1 MANGSLKRKYD
12 RLYANGV
19 MCLAKGET
27 LLAEEYFSEAALA
40 LKDYTENLPYEE
52 RREMREWFLDLC
64 NHVKDIQ
71 KFQKEQTE
79 REENKAVLGE
89 GERSELAFTGADVP
103 SVAFEDVVGLDSVK
117 EKIFDMVIYPRQYR
131 ELYER
136 FRKKAGGGILLYG
149 PPGNGKTMI
158 AKAIAHETGSLFFP
172 VKFSD
177 LGSKWFGESE
187 GKMKALFDEARRAE
201 SAVIFFDEIDAIAAK
216 REASSPTDR
225 LVAELL
231 VQMDGI
237 HKREG
242 NLTILAATNRLN
254 ALDDAILRP
263 GRFDEKIF
271 IPLPDAAARSAMF
284 EKHLSAI
291 PSAVTD
297 YAGLAARSEGLS
309 GAQIA
314 HVCER
319 AKQKVIRSIIGGAS
333 ADSTVCES
341 DVLEALQ
348 AV

>member
-1 MANGSLKRKYD
+1 MAVGSLKRKYD

-19 MCLAKGET
+19 MCLAKGEMM
-27 LLAEEYFSEAALA
+27 LAEEYFSEAALA
-40 LKDYTENLPYEE
+40 LKDYTETLPYEE

-64 NHVKDIQ
+64 NQVQDIQ
-71 KFQKEQTE
+71 KFGKEQKEK
-79 REENKAVLGE
+79 EENRAME
-89 GERSELAFTGADVP
+89 SEDVSSALAFTGADVP

-216 REASSPTDR
+216 REGSSPCDR

-237 HKREG
+237 HKKEG
-242 NLTILAATNRLN
+242 NLTILAATNRLQ

-271 IPLPDAAARSAMF
+271 IPLPDAAARRAMF
-284 EKHLSAI
+284 EKQLSPI
-291 PSAVTD
+291 PSQIRD
-297 YAGLAARSEGLS
+297 YAELAARSEGLS
-309 GAQIA
+309 GAQISL
-314 HVCER
+314 VCER
-319 AKQKVIRSIIGGAS
+319 AKQKVIRSIIGGAG
-333 ADSTVCES
+333 ADSAVCES
-341 DVLEALQ
+341 DVLEAMK